1 MGIEDNKYYKMSSKE
16 RELFAIRRIL
26 EILQLFGGQ
35 MDRGDICEKMYDDDE
50 ELREFSSYSQ
60 ISKKT
65 GTVWYPWSYRFNFGL
80 NYLRKT
86 GFLSYQ
92 RSNPSIT
99 LTEKGINVDIA
110 SLDVEKE
117 VYNPAQN
124 ISGRNLNKKE
134 NLDSNEGDVDES
146 ANLIDEYQREFK
158 EKLLK
163 AIEKMSPKKFEIFS
177 RALLNKMGVEFDE
190 VGARVS
196 CDGGIDG
203 HGYCLTDDFRTSC
216 VVIQCK
222 RWQGVI
228 GSPEIDKFLG
238 AMNKFHADY
247 GVFITNS
254 NYSREARAAAHAGTP
269 ITLIDGDELVRLVI
283 KYRLYIS
290 SFEAYIL
297 EDFYDT
303 ED

>member
-1 MGIEDNKYYKMSSKE
+1 MLK
-16 RELFAIRRIL
+16 
-26 EILQLFGGQ
+26 
-35 MDRGDICEKMYDDDE
+35 
-50 ELREFSSYSQ
+50 
-60 ISKKT
+60 
-65 GTVWYPWSYRFNFGL
+65 
-80 NYLRKT
+80 
-86 GFLSYQ
+86 
-92 RSNPSIT
+92 
-99 LTEKGINVDIA
+99 
-110 SLDVEKE
+110 KE

-177 RALLNKMGVEFDE
+177 GALLNKMGVEFDE

-203 HGYCLTDDFRTSC
+203 HGYCLTDDFRISC

-228 GSPEIDKFLG
+228 GSPGIDKFLG
-238 AMNKFHADY
+238 AMNKFHAGY

-254 NYSREARAAAHAGTP
+254 NYSREARAVAHAGTP
-269 ITLIDGDELVRLVI
+269 ITLIDGDELVRFVI
-283 KYRLYIS
+283 NVYQQFRSVYTRRLLRYRRLKTDPSLGRI
-290 SFEAYIL
+290 FIL
-297 EDFYDT
+297 MLFYFADFIYPTLGWEIFLRMLLESRTILRYDSVLGF
-303 ED
+303 